1 MFLLICSFTITIFKA
16 LLESRIECFR
26 FHPLSVADNLSD
38 MKWKS
43 QVEEYRVVGQ
53 DARATRSTVRQT
65 GLSATETSKQL

>member
-38 MKWKS
+38 MKWQS
-43 QVEEYRVVGQ
+43 RVEEYRVVGKQ
-53 DARATRSTVRQT
+53 DTILFGRRARRQSKAFTRAW
-65 GLSATETSKQL
+65 LK